1 MLLISVP
8 FLPHDN
14 KFSAYWM
21 RFDGELTLM
30 STSACFFCRACYG
43 MFFFWLD
50 QEKRNVCSPIP
61 DFKYHGIELKSTLCD
76 DLPYYLISF
85 SIISL
90 LHQHQFYLFDLMWY
104 YRCCFKNTKTK
115 YLKQTLFST
124 EIITFDTMRTETKF
138 LMKKVKSGKITS
150 LWIKAP
156 NIKKTIG
163 KTNTWTFGN
172 I

>member
-14 KFSAYWM
+14 KFSAYWV

-30 STSACFFCRACYG
+30 STSAFFFCGACYG
-43 MFFFWLD
+43 LFFWLD
-50 QEKRNVCSPIP
+50 QEKRNVCSPIS
-61 DFKYHGIELKSTLCD
+61 DLKYHGIEFKSTLCD

-90 LHQHQFYLFDLMWY
+90 LHQHQFYLFDLMWF
-104 YRCCFKNTKTK
+104 YRCCFKNTKTND
-115 YLKQTLFST
+115 LKQTLFST
-124 EIITFDTMRTETKF
+124 KIITFDTMRTETKF
-138 LMKKVKSGKITS
+138 LMKKVKSGKISS